1 MTIIISIANTAIT
14 KRANQLFVNSVGA
27 KKPKMYSTNPVN
39 PKIVVSEYLKA
50 SFRLMVLTT
59 YKTIPLKR
67 MTPQFKYMLVD

>member
-1 MTIIISIANTAIT
+1 MDSIASITIIKIT
-14 KRANQLFVNSVGA
+14 NQLFVNSDGA
-27 KKPKMYSTNPVN
+27 KKPIMYSTNPTN

-50 SFRLMVLTT
+50 SFRLIVLTT